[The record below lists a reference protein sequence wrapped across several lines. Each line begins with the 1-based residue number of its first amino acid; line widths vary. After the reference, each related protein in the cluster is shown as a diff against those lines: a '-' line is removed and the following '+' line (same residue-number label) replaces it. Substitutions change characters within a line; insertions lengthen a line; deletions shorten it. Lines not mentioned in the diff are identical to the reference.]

1 MPTKLFMLCS
11 LIFSTCQGLQFN
23 VSRVALV
30 TNLGSKDLFTNLD
43 PSAKCPNEKPNL
55 DAGRPWC
62 VERKAYCSSQG
73 CCVCECQYSDAT
85 FQLKMNPY
93 NASCVGNKDI
103 RTFAGCSKL
112 FESEASA
119 HPLIAL
125 DPSASGFKGIINLS
139 NKCKVKSVEYL
150 DITWKPL
157 AKKDTDTFSIS
168 SIKNWPYTALL
179 LRGPDPT
186 AAVYLGINSIEKIWK
201 LAMCFCFSLKVPTSK
216 AKTTENTKSTII
228 MADNTSTTES
238 QVLTDHPSETLPTES
253 TAGDFA
259 TLEPT
264 HHSSGNKEPENNENK
279 FSAQKQDKLED
290 MMIFIVIGVAA
301 VICISVGLLCT
312 WLIISQ
318 RRKHRNAESYGAG
331 TTVIA
336 NPTTGAQ
343 VENYNKSQF
352 VLSFEMCFTFLCWA
366 KMKSFPNHFPMTGF
380 FKNPVCDDAVY
391 MEPEA
396 LVRKSSVS
404 LIGNPSYEN
413 CEDLLINNP
422 GAKNSQQI
430 LLNNATKKSLNTSS
444 RNIIPTKENSYDCA
458 HVRSHNNGKPDQDK
472 PVYQSLVEAD
482 VEASCT
488 SDPNLN
494 TYQSLNPDG
503 LIYQP
508 LIKSVVQERQY
519 EVPEY
524 LALLNPGETPG
535 KNLPSPPEYQPPYTT
550 GPPPADLEESPEYA
564 DYADLDELEK
574 ISANEA
580 SNKSLNGEQCYLTP
594 LHNVPEGP
602 NYDYANASVY
612 DVLEG
617 PDPHIY
623 GSVNLGFEPPAPY
636 FHYCLIP
643 LACPST
649 TGTPTTQL
657 TTTGTTGPPITPSTI
672 TSTPTITTTKPI
684 TTPDQAINAA
694 IVVIGIIL
702 CLLLIGVFA
711 YLLHQYT
718 ILCPCRRRGHQI
730 GGGIMNSNVIN
741 NLGQPTFRIQEEP
754 VYAEVADVYP
764 LENKAKGKVTVNL
777 DESPSVV
784 LNLYA
789 QEVGFSRGRLNPDS
803 PLSRSNLEG
812 IRRTSDES
820 RNVRERDRSLQEEE
834 TDGSLHN
841 NSSSQDGKELP
852 EYNIL
857 EPEESEQ
864 ELRPDEPVNHEYN
877 ILEPETPSDDV
888 QSDMNETFPNSGS
901 TDEEK
906 DLPIHPSEIKSLENN
921 PVYAFHW
928 KMKNDEPCARRR
940 ARSM

>member
-23 VSRVALV
+23 VSRVTKV
-30 TNLGSKDLFTNLD
+30 SNSGSIDLFTNLD

-55 DAGRPWC
+55 DAGKPWC
-62 VERKAYCSSQG
+62 TGRKAYCSSQG

-112 FESEASA
+112 LESETLA
-119 HPLIAL
+119 HPLTAL
-125 DPSASGFKGIINLS
+125 DPSASGFKGILNLP

-150 DITWKPL
+150 DMTWKSL
-157 AKKDTDTFSIS
+157 AKKDADTFSIS
-168 SIKNWPYTALL
+168 SIGNWPYTALL
-179 LRGPDPT
+179 WNGRLNSAYFGYIMRVNVECSKGNNKQTYCVLFKTRGTLSVTIPDLSTQKPPVTKGQSTTVKHPTKIITKKAATTTTTTTTTT
-186 AAVYLGINSIEKIWK
+186 AATTTAATTTAATTTAATTTAVTTTAATTTAAGTTVTTTTKAKTIATTKATARRSTHMASAVTVKSTTNDVDLTTKRTSTSANAETSPT
-201 LAMCFCFSLKVPTSK
+201 KVPTFK

-228 MADNTSTTES
+228 TAENTSTTES
-238 QVLTDHPSETLPTES
+238 QVLTDHPFETLPTES
-253 TAGDFA
+253 TARDFA

-264 HHSSGNKEPENNENK
+264 HHSSRNKEPENNENK

-290 MMIFIVIGVAA
+290 MTIFIVIGVAA

-336 NPTTGAQ
+336 NPTNGAQ
-343 VENYNKSQF
+343 
-352 VLSFEMCFTFLCWA
+352 
-366 KMKSFPNHFPMTGF
+366 NHFPMTGF

-482 VEASCT
+482 VEANCT

-623 GSVNLGFEPPAPY
+623 GSVNLGFEPPAY
-636 FHYCLIP
+636 
-643 LACPST
+643 
-649 TGTPTTQL
+649 
-657 TTTGTTGPPITPSTI
+657 
-672 TSTPTITTTKPI
+672 
-684 TTPDQAINAA
+684 
-694 IVVIGIIL
+694 
-702 CLLLIGVFA
+702 
-711 YLLHQYT
+711 
-718 ILCPCRRRGHQI
+718 
-730 GGGIMNSNVIN
+730 
-741 NLGQPTFRIQEEP
+741 
-754 VYAEVADVYP
+754 EV
-764 LENKAKGKVTVNL
+764 
-777 DESPSVV
+777 
-784 LNLYA
+784 
-789 QEVGFSRGRLNPDS
+789 
-803 PLSRSNLEG
+803 
-812 IRRTSDES
+812 
-820 RNVRERDRSLQEEE
+820 
-834 TDGSLHN
+834 
-841 NSSSQDGKELP
+841 P
-852 EYNIL
+852 E
-857 EPEESEQ
+857 
-864 ELRPDEPVNHEYN
+864 RPDFN
-877 ILEPETPSDDV
+877 
-888 QSDMNETFPNSGS
+888 
-901 TDEEK
+901 
-906 DLPIHPSEIKSLENN
+906 
-921 PVYAFHW
+921 
-928 KMKNDEPCARRR
+928 
-940 ARSM
+940 